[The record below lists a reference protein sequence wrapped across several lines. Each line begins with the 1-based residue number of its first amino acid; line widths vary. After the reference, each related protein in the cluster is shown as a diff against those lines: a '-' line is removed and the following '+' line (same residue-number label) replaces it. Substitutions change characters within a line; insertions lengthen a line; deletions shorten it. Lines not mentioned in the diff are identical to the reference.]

1 MAKAS
6 TISLKKVTRSGE
18 KFTVDWKSG
27 EYTGIKIQ
35 TWKKTGSSWPSKP
48 ADTESISKSKT
59 AYTRKLDFDDYK
71 PFTDKLLYAVG
82 FAISV
87 QTKGKEYSNYSS
99 KSTFDIQ
106 RPKVPTHLL
115 NPAQDSTN
123 PNVFTYGWDNN
134 SGNTTSSG
142 PVCTAF
148 GWETVIMDDGAS
160 PVWKEA
166 ANQKLEIVKVSDG
179 TPATKGASR
188 GRIKANKPLMVTIT
202 ESNADIS
209 AGKVRWFRVRAEG
222 PQGVSNEGG
231 TNKDGWAVRSH
242 KLGGESVEPPDPD
255 TETSVEESNG
265 QGTPFSLK
273 LSGYKMYA
281 GDTLKLQYTVTAPY
295 VYAYEE
301 GEWMKSDLRFPNGY
315 DGWTTFRNWFDTNKP
330 DVLSDVIPAFV
341 GVNQC
346 LFMRINYVHDNQT
359 HYGMPFLL
367 NQKTNLTSTYDDVPA
382 SISTSTG
389 SNGEIIGTV
398 TGSWPTQIT
407 LGSNE
412 ISNTKNT
419 VVGKLSSPTLN
430 STQIDPDTKLVTIN
444 VTNNAQLADGGNNS
458 FIAVYCQTASNTNPL
473 NPIAI
478 IPYSESGR
486 DYSFLGD
493 WGDGEDPT
501 FKIQCYVADYTP
513 KTKSTGLT
521 VYTLNNILMQS
532 GTDSKGE
539 SIPKAATNVNAS
551 RYAPGIALV
560 TWDWTWAEANAV
572 ELSWAEDLTAW
583 ESTSEPS
590 SFTISGTRIG
600 KRYINDLNATTYW
613 IKIRFL
619 RTVGDSVVYGSYS
632 DPVKVVM
639 SSAPSIPTL
648 RLSKTTATPTEKVTA
663 TWIYESTDGSGQ
675 ESATFYEA
683 IKDETT
689 GTWTYTDLS
698 PYGGYVNRAKSFTF
712 TPSKFG
718 WTNNTTHYIS
728 VQPKSES
735 GLKSTGYSTPVL
747 LNVAPAP
754 SLPSVEAG
762 TITGIGGENDA
773 LRPFEVMDPYDPEQ
787 SMAFD
792 LALTR
797 LPLTFNILGVGTG
810 GYATVTIERNT
821 SSRVD
826 IPDDSKR
833 EEYKGETIVSK
844 VFRTDATS
852 TDPDTITATINVED
866 CSPKLEHL
874 GQYKMIITVTDTY
887 GQSAVS
893 PDYIFSVYWDHLGE
907 VPTATITLDKEH
919 DYALI
924 TPDVPTGFMQG
935 DSCDIY
941 RLSADRPMLIKR
953 EATFGETYVDDYPT
967 YGRFGGYR
975 IVYVTKYGDDSTTDN
990 ALAWMDYSPIV
1001 GNLQAYDK
1009 FMVSIEFD
1017 DNIVEFP
1024 GNIAVSN
1031 SWAKDFQTTK
1041 YMGGSIVGDWNPGVE
1056 RTGSIN
1062 GTIPV
1067 GHEEETIYLLRL
1079 LADYAGKC
1087 HVRTP
1092 EGSNFYADVQ
1102 VQDDREEKWVNK
1114 ISKISLSFT
1123 TVDSREN
1130 EIGLYDGE

>member
-6 TISLKKVTRSGE
+6 SISLKKVTRSGE

-27 EYTGIKIQ
+27 DYTGIKIQ
-35 TWKKTGSSWPSKP
+35 VWKKTGSSWPSKP
-48 ADTESISKSKT
+48 ADTVTLNKNKT
-59 AYTRKLDFDDYK
+59 SYTRTLDFDDYK

-82 FAISV
+82 FTISV

-99 KSTFDIQ
+99 KSTFDVQ
-106 RPKVPTHLL
+106 RPTLPKNLGNPT
-115 NPAQDSTN
+115 QDGTN
-123 PNVFTYGWDNN
+123 PNIFTYSWEN
-134 SGNTTSSG
+134 SGRNSATSND
-142 PVCTAF
+142 VCTAF
-148 GWETVIMDDGAS
+148 WWETVIVNEGES
-160 PVWKEA
+160 PVWVDAKT
-166 ANQKLEIVKVSDG
+166 QKLSTVRVSDG
-179 TPATKGASR
+179 NPQTNADSR
-188 GRIKANKPLMVTIT
+188 GRIKASKPLKVSIT
-202 ESNADIS
+202 ESEADIS
-209 AGKVRWFRVRAEG
+209 AGKVRYFRVRAEG
-222 PQGVSNEGG
+222 PQGKSNTGG
-231 TNKDGWAVRSH
+231 SKNDGWRYRSH
-242 KLGGESVEPPDPD
+242 KLGGTSVEPPDPD

-265 QGTPFSLK
+265 QGTPYSLK

-281 GDTLKLQYTVTAPY
+281 GDSLELQYTITAPY
-295 VYAYEE
+295 VYISEDDKWVRSE
-301 GEWMKSDLRFPNGY
+301 LRFPNGHDSWNSLKTWY
-315 DGWTTFRNWFDTNKP
+315 GTGKP
-330 DVLSDVIPAFV
+330 DTISDVVPAFV
-341 GVNQC
+341 GTDEC
-346 LFMRINYVHDNQT
+346 LFMRINYTHDNQT
-359 HYGMPFLL
+359 YYGLPFLL
-367 NQKTNLTSTYDDVPA
+367 NQKTNLTSTSDDAPA
-382 SISTSTG
+382 PTSTSTG

-419 VVGKLSSPTLN
+419 VVGKLSSPSLN

-458 FIAVYCQTASNTNPL
+458 FVAVYCQTTSNTNPL

-493 WGDGEDPT
+493 WADGEDPT

-590 SFTISGTRIG
+590 SFMISGTRIG
-600 KRYINDLNATTYW
+600 KRYINGLDATTYW
-613 IKIRFL
+613 IKVRFL
-619 RTVGDSVVYGSYS
+619 RTVGDSVIYGNYS

-639 SSAPSIPTL
+639 SSAPTTPTL
-648 RLSKTTATPTEKVTA
+648 RLSATTATPSDKVTA

-683 IKDETT
+683 VQNVQT
-689 GTWTYTDLS
+689 GTWSYTDLS

-712 TPSKFG
+712 TPAQFG
-718 WTNNTTHYIS
+718 WTNNTSHYIC

-735 GLKSTGYSTPVL
+735 GLKSSGYSAPVL

-754 SLPSVEAG
+754 SLPSVDAG

-773 LRPFEVMDPYDPEQ
+773 LRPVVIVDPDDPEQ
-787 SMAFD
+787 NLSFD

-797 LPLTFNILGVGTG
+797 LPFTFNILGVGTG

-821 SSRVD
+821 ASRVD

-844 VFRTDATS
+844 VFTTDAS
-852 TDPDTITATINVED
+852 SVDPDTITATIDIDD

-874 GQYKMIITVTDTY
+874 GQYKMVVTVTDTY

-907 VPTATITLDKEH
+907 IPAASISVNEEE

-924 TPDVPTGFMQG
+924 TPAIPEGFVEG
-935 DSCDIY
+935 DTCSIY
-941 RLSADRPMLIKR
+941 RLSADRPMLIKSG
-953 EATFGETYVDDYPT
+953 ATFGSTYIDNYPT

-975 IVYVTKYGDDSTTDN
+975 IVYITKYGDDSTVDN
-990 ALAWMDYSPIV
+990 ALAWMDYSPIED
-1001 GNLQAYDK
+1001 NLDAYNK

-1017 DNIVEFP
+1017 GNVVEFP
-1024 GNIAVSN
+1024 GNISLSN

-1041 YMGGSIVGDWNPGVE
+1041 YMGGSIVGDWNPGVQ

-1062 GTIPV
+1062 GTVPV
-1067 GHEEETIYLLRL
+1067 GYEEETIYLLRL
-1079 LADYAGKC
+1079 LADYSGKC

-1102 VQDDREEKWVNK
+1102 VKDDREEKWVNK
-1114 ISKISLSFT
+1114 LAKISLSFT
-1123 TVDSREN
+1123 TVDFLED
-1130 EIGLYDGE
+1130 EMELYNGE